1 MTVSTSSLLREGAI
15 GLASSSAVLGVR
27 RSVTWNQMSRIKVWV
42 FLTTSD
48 HAVLPVKYCSYPL
61 DARYEMTKPMTTPS
75 RRIPVRFQAR
85 KVELWLGR
93 TQHGQHYVRDSQ
105 VNMRAQRDCRDG
117 YHAYHASII
126 IRGKPRLS
134 IPVAKRVCSNTAG
147 HILQNYLPRLCQET
161 ENINDDYIPQY
172 RYQTSMQR
180 V

>member
-1 MTVSTSSLLREGAI
+1 MEPDESHQSLGILDHVRPRRPARQ
-15 GLASSSAVLGVR
+15 VL
-27 RSVTWNQMSRIKVWV
+27 
-42 FLTTSD
+42 L
-48 HAVLPVKYCSYPL
+48 
-61 DARYEMTKPMTTPS
+61 
-75 RRIPVRFQAR
+75 IPVRRTIRDDKTDDDAFEEDSSSFSGTE
-85 KVELWLGR
+85 VELWLGR

-117 YHAYHASII
+117 YHAYHASVI